1 MKQYQS
7 DSAHHEAV
15 DSHRTPVVRHPA
27 YDVNQRPFIV
37 IWEVTRACDLA
48 CVHCRASAMPS
59 RNPFEVTGPEAH
71 DLIDQVAA
79 FGPPAPL
86 FVLTGGDPLK
96 RPDLLELISYAS
108 SRKLP
113 VALSPSATP
122 LLTRT
127 NLDDLKRAGLR
138 AMSLSV
144 DGASAEVHDAFRGI
158 DGVFDRTLEAW
169 DAARAA
175 GLKVQINT
183 TVARRN
189 VHELPKI
196 AEMALARDA
205 FTWSV
210 FFLVPMGRGLGLEQI
225 SPRECEDVMN
235 FLYDVGTVIPVK
247 TTEGHHY
254 KRIVLSRNLLERL
267 DVSPEAAGIVGDD
280 YRTLRDCL
288 DWTARPGTRRTPMD
302 VNAGRGFVFI
312 SHTGSV
318 HPSGFLPLSAGNVK
332 CTPLGELYRES
343 PLFEALRDSH
353 ALTGRCGR
361 CEFAPVCG
369 GSRSRAY
376 AASADPLG
384 EDPLCAYQPGSFP
397 YQRELSEMLAHNRG
411 RGGQVNDLP
420 QAR

>member
-1 MKQYQS
+1 MKQYRP
-7 DSAHHEAV
+7 DFEAV
-15 DSHRTPVVRHPA
+15 DSHRKHVIRHPA
-27 YDVNQRPFIV
+27 FDVNHRPFLV

-48 CVHCRASAMPS
+48 CVHCRASAVPS
-59 RNPFEVTGPEAH
+59 RNPFEVTGLQAR

-79 FGPPAPL
+79 FGPPAPR

-96 RPDLLELISYAS
+96 RRDLLDLISYAS

-122 LLTRT
+122 RLTRT
-127 NLDDLKRAGLR
+127 NLADLKRAGLC

-144 DGASAEVHDAFRGI
+144 DGASAQTHDAFRGI
-158 DGVFDRTLEAW
+158 DGVFDRTLGAW

-189 VHELPKI
+189 LHELPKI
-196 AEMALARDA
+196 AEMARARGA

-210 FFLVPMGRGLGLEQI
+210 FFLVPVGRGLGLEQI

-235 FLYDVGTVIPVK
+235 FLYDAGTVIPVK

-254 KRIVLSRNLLERL
+254 KRIAFSRNLLERL
-267 DVSPEAAGIVGDD
+267 NVSPEAAGMVGDD
-280 YRTLRDCL
+280 YRALRDCL
-288 DWTARPGTRRTPMD
+288 EWTAQPDIRRTPMD

-318 HPSGFLPLSAGNVK
+318 HPSGFLPFSAGNVK
-332 CTPLGELYRES
+332 CTPLAELYRES

-397 YQRELSEMLAHNRG
+397 YQRELSEMLAHNGG
-411 RGGQVNDLP
+411 RGEHVNDLP

>member
-1 MKQYQS
+1 
-7 DSAHHEAV
+7 
-15 DSHRTPVVRHPA
+15 
-27 YDVNQRPFIV
+27 
-37 IWEVTRACDLA
+37 
-48 CVHCRASAMPS
+48 MPERS
-59 RNPFEVTGPEAH
+59 PFEMTGEQAR
-71 DLIDQVAA
+71 DLIDQVAG
-79 FGPPAPL
+79 FGPPSPL

-96 RPDLLELISYAS
+96 RPDLLDLISYAS

-122 LLTRT
+122 LLTRA
-127 NLDDLKRAGLR
+127 NLADLKSAGLR

-144 DGASAEVHDAFRGI
+144 DGAGAEVHDAFRGI

-169 DAARAA
+169 DAAREI

-189 VHELPKI
+189 LDELPKI
-196 AEMALARDA
+196 AEMARARGA

-210 FFLVPMGRGLGLEQI
+210 FFLVPMGRGLALEQI

-254 KRIVLSRNLLERL
+254 KRIVVSRNFRERL
-267 DVSPEAAGIVGDD
+267 KLSPEAAGVVGDK
-280 YRTLRDCL
+280 YRALRDSL
-288 DWTARPGTRRTPMD
+288 NWTARPDTRRTPMD

-318 HPSGFLPLSAGNVK
+318 HPSGFLPLSAGNVR

-343 PLFEALRDSH
+343 PLFEALRDSR
-353 ALTGRCGR
+353 ALSGRCGR

-397 YQRELSEMLAHNRG
+397 YQRELSEMLAYNRG
-411 RGGQVNDLP
+411 RAATN
-420 QAR
+420 

>member
-1 MKQYQS
+1 M
-7 DSAHHEAV
+7 
-15 DSHRTPVVRHPA
+15 PA
-27 YDVNQRPFIV
+27 R
-37 IWEVTRACDLA
+37 
-48 CVHCRASAMPS
+48 S
-59 RNPFEVTGPEAH
+59 PFEVTGEQAR

-79 FGPPAPL
+79 FGPPSPL

-96 RPDLLELISYAS
+96 RPDLLDLISYAS

-122 LLTRT
+122 MLTRT
-127 NLDDLKRAGLR
+127 NLVDLKSAGLR
-138 AMSLSV
+138 AMSLSI

-169 DAARAA
+169 DAARAT

-189 VHELPKI
+189 LHELPKI
-196 AEMALARDA
+196 AEMALARGA

-210 FFLVPMGRGLGLEQI
+210 FFLVPMGRGLDLEQI
-225 SPRECEDVMN
+225 SPRECEEVMN
-235 FLYDVGTVIPVK
+235 FLYDAGTVIPVK

-254 KRIVLSRNLLERL
+254 KRVVVERNLLERL
-267 DVSPEAAGIVGDD
+267 GVSPEAAGMVGDD
-280 YRTLRDCL
+280 YRELRDRL
-288 DWTARPGTRRTPMD
+288 DWTARPDIRRTPMD

-332 CTPLGELYRES
+332 ATPLAELYRHS

-353 ALTGRCGR
+353 ALSGRCGR

-376 AASADPLG
+376 AASSDPLG
-384 EDPLCAYQPGSFP
+384 EDPLCTYQPGSFP
-397 YQRELSEMLAHNRG
+397 YQVELSEMLAHNRS
-411 RGGQVNDLP
+411 RGGLVNDVP

>member
-1 MKQYQS
+1 MRPCQT
-7 DSAHHEAV
+7 DPAHPEAL
-15 DSHRTPVVRHPA
+15 DFHRAHVIRHPA
-27 YDVNQRPFIV
+27 YDINQRPFIV

-48 CVHCRASAMPS
+48 CVHCRASAIPS
-59 RNPFEVTGPEAH
+59 RNPFEVTGEQAR

-96 RPDLLELISYAS
+96 RSDLLDLISYAS

-127 NLDDLKRAGLR
+127 NLDELKRAGLR

-144 DGASAEVHDAFRGI
+144 DGAGARVHDAFRGI

-169 DAARAA
+169 DAARAV

-189 VHELPKI
+189 LHELPKI
-196 AEMALARDA
+196 AEMALARGA

-254 KRIVLSRNLLERL
+254 KRVVLSRNLLERIE
-267 DVSPEAAGIVGDD
+267 VRPETAGIVGDG
-280 YRTLRDCL
+280 YRTLRDRL
-288 DWTARPGTRRTPMD
+288 DWTARPDMRRTPMD

-332 CTPLGELYRES
+332 STPLGELYRES

-376 AASADPLG
+376 AASADPLA

-397 YQRELSEMLAHNRG
+397 YQVELSEMLAHNRG
-411 RGGQVNDLP
+411 HRKHGDDLP

>member
-1 MKQYQS
+1 MRHYRS
-7 DSAHHEAV
+7 GPASHEAIEP
-15 DSHRTPVVRHPA
+15 HRAPVIRHPA
-27 YDVNQRPFIV
+27 YNVNRRPFIV

-59 RNPFEVTGPEAH
+59 RSPFEVTGEQAR

-79 FGPPAPL
+79 FGPPSAL

-96 RPDLLELISYAS
+96 RPDLVELISYAS
-108 SRKLP
+108 SRRLP
-113 VALSPSATP
+113 VALSPSGTP
-122 LLTRT
+122 LLTPT
-127 NLDDLKRAGLR
+127 NLDDLKRAGVR

-158 DGVFDRTLEAW
+158 EGVFDRTLEAW
-169 DAARAA
+169 DAARAI

-189 VHELPKI
+189 LHELPKI
-196 AEMALARDA
+196 AEMARARGA

-235 FLYDVGTVIPVK
+235 FLYDVGTTIPVK

-254 KRIVLSRNLLERL
+254 KRIVLSRNVLERVG
-267 DVSPEAAGIVGDD
+267 VSPEAAGLAGDD
-280 YRTLRDCL
+280 YRALGDRL
-288 DWTARPGTRRTPMD
+288 NWTGRPGTRRTPMD

-332 CTPLGELYRES
+332 CTPLAELYRES
-343 PLFEALRDSH
+343 PLFEALRDSR
-353 ALTGRCGR
+353 ALGGRCGR

-376 AASADPLG
+376 AASTDPLA

-397 YQRELSEMLAHNRG
+397 YQRELSELLAHNRG
-411 RGGQVNDLP
+411 RGEHITDL
-420 QAR
+420 

>member
-1 MKQYQS
+1 MH
-7 DSAHHEAV
+7 DETNSAHHGAV
-15 DSHRTPVVRHPA
+15 TSHRTQVIRHPA

-59 RNPFEVTGPEAH
+59 RDPFELVGEQAF

-96 RPDLLELISYAS
+96 RPDLLDLISHAS

-113 VALSPSATP
+113 VALSPSGTP

-127 NLDDLKRAGLR
+127 NLSDLKGAGLR

-144 DGASAEVHDAFRGI
+144 DGASAEMHDAFRGI

-169 DAARAA
+169 DAARAI

-189 VHELPKI
+189 LHELPRI
-196 AEMALARDA
+196 AEMALARGA

-210 FFLVPMGRGLGLEQI
+210 FFLVPMGRGLALEQI

-254 KRIVLSRNLLERL
+254 KRIALSRNLLNRL
-267 DVSPEAAGIVGDD
+267 EVSIEAAGVVGND
-280 YRTLRDCL
+280 YRKLCDCL
-288 DWTARPGTRRTPMD
+288 NWTARPDTRRTPMD

-332 CTPLGELYRES
+332 SNSLGELYRKA
-343 PLFEALRDSH
+343 PLFRALRDS
-353 ALTGRCGR
+353 LVLRGRCGR

-376 AASADPLG
+376 RCLRIRSPRTR
-384 EDPLCAYQPGSFP
+384 CAHPSWQPSVPKGAF
-397 YQRELSEMLAHNRG
+397 
-411 RGGQVNDLP
+411 
-420 QAR
+420 

>member
-1 MKQYQS
+1 MRHYQT
-7 DSAHHEAV
+7 DSAHRGPV
-15 DSHRTPVVRHPA
+15 DSHRAHVIRHPA

-37 IWEVTRACDLA
+37 IWEVTRACELA
-48 CVHCRASAMPS
+48 CVHCRASAMPR
-59 RNPFEVTGPEAH
+59 RNPFEVTGEQAR

-96 RPDLLELISYAS
+96 RPDLLDLISYAS
-108 SRKLP
+108 RRKLP
-113 VALSPSATP
+113 VALSPSGTP
-122 LLTRT
+122 TLALT
-127 NLDDLKRAGLR
+127 NFADLKSAGLR
-138 AMSLSV
+138 AMSLSI

-158 DGVFDRTLEAW
+158 EGVFARTLEAW
-169 DAARAA
+169 DAARAN

-189 VHELPKI
+189 LHELPKI
-196 AEMALARDA
+196 AEMALARGA

-247 TTEGHHY
+247 ATEGHHY
-254 KRIVLSRNLLERL
+254 RRIVLSRNVLERMG
-267 DVSPEAAGIVGDD
+267 VSPEAAGLVGDD

-288 DWTARPGTRRTPMD
+288 DWTVRPDTRRTPMD

-318 HPSGFLPLSAGNVK
+318 HPSGFLPLAAGNVK
-332 CTPLGELYRES
+332 CTPLAELYRE

-376 AASADPLG
+376 AASGDPLA
-384 EDPLCAYQPGSFP
+384 EDPLCPYQPGSFP
-397 YQRELSEMLAHNRG
+397 YQKELSEMLANNYG
-411 RGGQVNDLP
+411 RGEYVNDLP
-420 QAR
+420 PAR